1 MQSADGLARIVLHR
15 IGHGD
20 QPQPPILC
28 GKEQRCLALAS
39 DAFGG
44 RGDGVRRADSRGEK
58 RKAAA
63 RNPSPIH
70 HRRQSLA
77 GDHLE
82 GLRRVGL
89 HAARFGIGRYSPRQ
103 RVLTLH
109 L

>member
-20 QPQPPILC
+20 QPQPSILC
-28 GKEQRCLALAS
+28 GKEQRCLTLTS

-44 RGDGVRRADSRGEK
+44 RGDGLRRANSRGEEG
-58 RKAAA
+58 KAAT
-63 RNPSPIH
+63 RNPPPIH
-70 HRRQSLA
+70 HRRQPLA
-77 GDHLE
+77 GNHLE
-82 GLRRVGL
+82 GIRSVGL
-89 HAARFGIGRYSPRQ
+89 HAARFGVGRYSPRQ

>member
-20 QPQPPILC
+20 QPQPPILG
-28 GKEQRCLALAS
+28 GKEQRCLALTRN
-39 DAFGG
+39 AFGG
-44 RGDGVRRADSRGEK
+44 RADSLHRADSLREEGE
-58 RKAAA
+58 AAT
-63 RNPSPIH
+63 RDPSPIH
-70 HRRQSLA
+70 HRGQSLT

-89 HAARFGIGRYSPRQ
+89 HTARFGIGRYSPRQ

>member
-20 QPQPPILC
+20 QPQPPILG
-28 GKEQRCLALAS
+28 GKEQRRLALAC

-44 RGDGVRRADSRGEK
+44 RGDGLRRANSRGEEG
-58 RKAAA
+58 KAAA
-63 RNPSPIH
+63 RNPPPID

-89 HAARFGIGRYSPRQ
+89 HTARFGVGRYGPRQ

>member
-20 QPQPPILC
+20 QPQPPILG
-28 GKEQRCLALAS
+28 GKEQRRLALTS

-44 RGDGVRRADSRGEK
+44 RGDGLRRADSLREEGQ
-58 RKAAA
+58 AAA
-63 RNPSPIH
+63 RNPPPID

-77 GDHLE
+77 GNHLE

-89 HAARFGIGRYSPRQ
+89 HAARFGVGRYSPRQ

>member
-28 GKEQRCLALAS
+28 GKEQRCLALAR
-39 DAFGG
+39 DTFGG
-44 RGDGVRRADSRGEK
+44 RGDGLRRADSLRKEG
-58 RKAAA
+58 KAAA

-70 HRRQSLA
+70 HRRQPLA
-77 GDHLE
+77 GNHLE
-82 GLRRVGL
+82 GLRGVGL
-89 HAARFGIGRYSPRQ
+89 HTARFGVGRYSPRQ

>member
-20 QPQPPILC
+20 QPQPPILG
-28 GKEQRCLALAS
+28 GKEQWRLALARN
-39 DAFGG
+39 AFGG
-44 RGDGVRRADSRGEK
+44 RRDGVRRADPRGEEGQ
-58 RKAAA
+58 AAA
-63 RNPSPIH
+63 RNPPPIH

-82 GLRRVGL
+82 GIRSVGL
-89 HAARFGIGRYSPRQ
+89 HATRFGVGRYGPSQ